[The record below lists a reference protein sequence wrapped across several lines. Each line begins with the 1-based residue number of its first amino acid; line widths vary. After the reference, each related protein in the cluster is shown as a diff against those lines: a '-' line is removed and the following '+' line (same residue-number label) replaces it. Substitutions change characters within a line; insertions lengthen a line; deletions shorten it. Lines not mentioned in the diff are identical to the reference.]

1 MAVDISYGIHGYA
14 FPSKLLA
21 QNGGKH
27 IYNIKIAE
35 NRDNGSLCAKGDFIE
50 LDYYEEKEANAGDF
64 EAYVRVASERAG
76 CWFVEVEEPSDALL
90 LIAVPVNPYK
100 GVTRTLGQERL
111 FYNAAGDNVR
121 AYELGHGD
129 VFEISEDMI
138 EGDVVEGA
146 KLTIANYKLK
156 VNG

>member
-1 MAVDISYGIHGYA
+1 MAIDISYGIHGDV

-35 NRDNGSLCAKGDFIE
+35 NRDNGSICAKGDFIE
-50 LDYYEEKEANAGDF
+50 LDYYEEKEANAGEF
-64 EAYVRVASERAG
+64 EAYVRQISERSG
-76 CWFVEVEEPSDALL
+76 YWFVEVEKPGDALL
-90 LIAVPVNPYK
+90 LDAVPVNPMK
-100 GVTRTLGQERL
+100 GMNRVFGQERL

-138 EGDVVEGA
+138 DGEVEAGA

-156 VNG
+156 VA